1 MLSRIFPFGVT
12 ASHLATKLADMA
24 ILFIDHGVV
33 GGMGSLGLAMREYA
47 QRIVTLRGNELASA
61 VKVSLEDIH
70 GVVVGDAPS
79 SVRLT
84 DDSHQS
90 SMMIVAEA
98 HNLKIPIIGLGFGAL
113 VIAKSLGSAIDELN
127 PPEAGWTN
135 MTTSPMSRGDALLT
149 GVPWT
154 LAVPF
159 WSCQSIGSAG
169 PSMKSPGM
177 RSLASTPRQKFAM
190 FACGVS
196 TYGITAHIEW
206 TAGAA
211 DAALQSAG
219 SEQSTHWREGAALN
233 SATCQR
239 IAKKIFES
247 VTLSLMPVG
256 LVNVGVGTICAS
268 DSRTN

>member
-1 MLSRIFPFGVT
+1 
-12 ASHLATKLADMA
+12 MA

-33 GGMGSLGLAMREYA
+33 GAMGSLGLVLREYA
-47 QRIVTLRGNELASA
+47 QRIVTLRCNDLASA
-61 VKVSLEDIH
+61 VEVSLEDIH
-70 GVVVGDAPS
+70 GVVVGDAPC

-84 DDSHQS
+84 DDSHRT
-90 SMMIVAEA
+90 SMTIVAEA
-98 HNLKIPIIGLGFGAL
+98 HDLKIPIIGLGFGAL
-113 VIAKSLGSAIDELN
+113 VIAKALGSAIDELN

-154 LAVPF
+154 LAVPL
-159 WSCQSIGSAG
+159 WSGQSIGSAG

-206 TAGAA
+206 TIGAA
-211 DAALQSAG
+211 AAAFGSAE
-219 SEQSTHWREGAALN
+219 SAQTAHLCEGAALN
-233 SATCQR
+233 GATCQR

-247 VTLSLMPVG
+247 VTLSLMPVDR
-256 LVNVGVGTICAS
+256 VNVGVAR
-268 DSRTN
+268 DLHH